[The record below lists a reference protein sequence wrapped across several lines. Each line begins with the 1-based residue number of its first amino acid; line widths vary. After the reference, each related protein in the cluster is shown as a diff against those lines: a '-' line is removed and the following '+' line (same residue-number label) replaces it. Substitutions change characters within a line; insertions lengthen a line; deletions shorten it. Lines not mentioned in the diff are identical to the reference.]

1 VAGSPSLD
9 GMAETSSPWTGS
21 LALRILLAAVVVF
34 IALSIIG
41 WVVGIVVSVLRA
53 MVVIAAVLA
62 IAWIALGAARR

>member
-1 VAGSPSLD
+1 
-9 GMAETSSPWTGS
+9 MAETSSPWTGS
-21 LALRILLAAVVVF
+21 LALRILLGAVVVF